1 MINEKCIVFR
11 KDSNKYEDWVRKV
24 SEWDNKVEYL
34 LSKSA
39 EIIGLKD
46 EDIKNKLWVSNNGLL
61 LISNKVAEEY
71 GLSNKVYVWGSDDM
85 STRDNGVY
93 LGQWCTLKKNN
104 KIFREIENIRNEIKI
119 EHAPEIRSHF
129 FNVIFKCKV
138 VELQDYGIFF
148 IVDKSC
154 LKDIIVEDCEEWKL
168 SEFYKLLENLDENN
182 IV

>member
-1 MINEKCIVFR
+1 MAI
-11 KDSNKYEDWVRKV
+11 
-24 SEWDNKVEYL
+24 
-34 LSKSA
+34 
-39 EIIGLKD
+39 
-46 EDIKNKLWVSNNGLL
+46 
-61 LISNKVAEEY
+61 
-71 GLSNKVYVWGSDDM
+71 
-85 STRDNGVY
+85 RDNGVY